1 MTCLQSAGVVVE
13 AAAEEAVAVQ
23 AALAAD
29 AADAAVVGWEVGS
42 AAALGDVGLRLEG
55 RWMAVAA
62 AMAAHARAAVLS
74 PPGAH

>member
-23 AALAAD
+23 GALAALAAL

-55 RWMAVAA
+55 R
-62 AMAAHARAAVLS
+62 
-74 PPGAH
+74 